1 MKTLVK
7 PLSLSIALW
16 FSSTAQATDFD
27 INLRDGLACKQQG
40 LIHQAEQNLL
50 QAQLAAQTPQQQAK
64 AAGELGAIYARLH
77 RYSESKPLLEKAY
90 QVSQDSQK
98 ATYANWLG
106 NLYSAQHESK
116 QANEYYTQAAGLA
129 GDNQALVLR
138 INLNS
143 ARGLTPSEHLE
154 ALNKLNTQLDAIANT
169 EEKIRLYLNLGEQAH
184 ALASESGLSLAYD
197 AFDKA
202 KTLSI
207 NTLQASRL
215 QAESL
220 NALASLYEDQKR
232 FDESLRLTWQ
242 ALALMQNSEERDLLF
257 TLEWRQGRLLR
268 QTQQIEAARS
278 AYQRAV
284 EHLEIIRQD
293 IPVDYQ
299 NGKSSFRETLE
310 PVYLGLADL
319 LLQQAQQET
328 GEIKQKH
335 LKTARDTVELIKQTE
350 LEDFLG
356 GRCTVENARHA
367 SIEEMDDKTAIIYP
381 IILPQRLEILVG
393 TKKGLSQFVVPVEAL
408 AFNTQVQKMARN
420 LRNKVPSNMPK
431 LYNWLVLPEE
441 TLLKEQGIETLVFVP
456 DGSLRLLPMSAL
468 FDGKQY
474 LIEKYAVA
482 TSPGL
487 TLFDPKPFQRK
498 TVSTLLLGMS
508 DPGGVVEK
516 LPAPVISGFIHID
529 ENSDTSKDTPAE
541 TQSKETENS
550 RNLSEKGRS
559 LRELVRKNNGNI
571 AELMRSAEFIAGVKE
586 QLKLPGVK
594 QEVTALSQQLGKNK
608 LLLDNHFT
616 IEHFK
621 EEVMLSP
628 YAIVHIASHGVFG
641 SNAESSFLMS
651 YDDLLH
657 IDDLEML
664 LKSDKFEKEPIE
676 LLTLSA
682 CQTAEGDDRAPL
694 GFSGVALKAHAR
706 SALGTLWP
714 ISDDAAFN
722 LMTHFYQN
730 LIDKKM
736 TKVKALQ
743 QAQLV
748 LLKQTDMKNPF
759 YWSPFIL
766 VGNWL

>member
-1 MKTLVK
+1 MKKLVK

-16 FSSTAQATDFD
+16 FANSAQATDFEAT
-27 INLRDGLACKQQG
+27 LHDGLACKQQG

-50 QAQLAAQTPQQQAK
+50 QAQLVAQTPQQQAK

-77 RYSESKPLLEKAY
+77 RYSEAKPLLEKAY

-106 NLYSAQHESK
+106 NLYSAQHDSN
-116 QANEYYTQAAGLA
+116 QANNYYTQAAKLA
-129 GDNQALVLR
+129 GNDQALALR
-138 INLNS
+138 IKLNS

-154 ALNKLNTQLDAIANT
+154 SLKNLRSEFEKMAISA
-169 EEKIRLYLNLGEQAH
+169 EKIRLYLNLGEQARV
-184 ALASESGLSLAYD
+184 LGEEGLSLAYD
-197 AFDKA
+197 VFENARI
-202 KTLSI
+202 SSVNI
-207 NTLQASRL
+207 QQSSRL

-242 ALALMQNSEERDLLF
+242 ALALMQNSQERDLLF

-268 QTQQIEAARS
+268 QIQQIEPARS

-319 LLQQAQQET
+319 LLQQAKHET
-328 GEIKQKH
+328 GEIQQKD

-356 GRCTVENARHA
+356 GRCTVESARHA

-381 IILPQRLEILVG
+381 IILPHRLEILVG
-393 TKKGLSQFVVPVEAL
+393 TKKGLSQFVLPVEAL
-408 AFNTQVQKMARN
+408 ALNTQVQKMARN
-420 LRNKVPSNMPK
+420 LRNKVPANMPK
-431 LYNWLVLPEE
+431 LYNWLVSPEE
-441 TLLKEQGIETLVFVP
+441 ALLKEQGIETLVFVP
-456 DGSLRLLPMSAL
+456 DGALRLLPMSAL

-498 TVSTLLLGMS
+498 TYSTLILGMS
-508 DPGGVVEK
+508 NPGGVVEK
-516 LPAPVISGFIHID
+516 LPAPVVSGFIHLD
-529 ENSDTSKDTPAE
+529 DNTDTQIGAPAE
-541 TQSKETENS
+541 TDSKETENS
-550 RNLSEKGRS
+550 RSLSEKGRG
-559 LRELVRKNNGNI
+559 LRELVRKNHGNV

-594 QEVTALSQQLGKNK
+594 QEVNALSQQLGVNK
-608 LLLDNHFT
+608 LLLDNNFT
-616 IEHFK
+616 IAHFK

-641 SNAESSFLMS
+641 SNAENSFLMS

-657 IDDLEML
+657 IDDFEML

-694 GFSGVALKAHAR
+694 GFAGVALKSHAR
-706 SALGTLWP
+706 SAMGTLWP
-714 ISDDAAFN
+714 ISDEAAFN
-722 LMTHFYQN
+722 LMTHFYRN
-730 LIDKKM
+730 LTEKKM

-748 LLKQTDMKNPF
+748 LLKETDMKNPF

>member
-1 MKTLVK
+1 ENAR
-7 PLSLSIALW
+7 I
-16 FSSTAQATDFD
+16 SSVN
-27 INLRDGLACKQQG
+27 IQQ
-40 LIHQAEQNLL
+40 
-50 QAQLAAQTPQQQAK
+50 
-64 AAGELGAIYARLH
+64 
-77 RYSESKPLLEKAY
+77 S
-90 QVSQDSQK
+90 
-98 ATYANWLG
+98 
-106 NLYSAQHESK
+106 
-116 QANEYYTQAAGLA
+116 
-129 GDNQALVLR
+129 
-138 INLNS
+138 
-143 ARGLTPSEHLE
+143 
-154 ALNKLNTQLDAIANT
+154 
-169 EEKIRLYLNLGEQAH
+169 
-184 ALASESGLSLAYD
+184 
-197 AFDKA
+197 
-202 KTLSI
+202 
-207 NTLQASRL
+207 SRL
-215 QAESL
+215 QSESL

-232 FDESLRLTWQ
+232 VEESLRLTWQ
-242 ALALMQNSEERDLLF
+242 ALERMQNSEERDLLF

-393 TKKGLSQFVVPVEAL
+393 TKQGLSQFVVPVEAL
-408 AFNTQVQKMARN
+408 ALNTQVQKMARN

-431 LYNWLVLPEE
+431 LYHWLVSPEE
-441 TLLKEQGIETLVFVP
+441 DLLKEQGIETLVFVP

-498 TVSTLLLGMS
+498 TYSTLILGMS
-508 DPGGVVEK
+508 NPGGVVEK
-516 LPAPVISGFIHID
+516 LPAPVVSGFIHLD
-529 ENSDTSKDTPAE
+529 DNADTQISAPAE
-541 TQSKETENS
+541 TNSKATENS
-550 RNLSEKGRS
+550 RSLSEKGRG

-594 QEVTALSQQLGKNK
+594 QEVTALSQQLGENK

-641 SNAESSFLMS
+641 SNAENSFLMS

-714 ISDDAAFN
+714 ISDEAAFN

>member
-1 MKTLVK
+1 MKKLVK
-7 PLSLSIALW
+7 PLSLGIALW

-64 AAGELGAIYARLH
+64 ATGELGAIYARLH
-77 RYSESKPLLEKAY
+77 RYSEAKPLLEKAY
-90 QVSQDSQK
+90 QTSQDSQK

-116 QANEYYTQAAGLA
+116 QANDYYTQAARLA
-129 GDNQALVLR
+129 GDDQALALR
-138 INLNS
+138 IKLNS
-143 ARGLTPSEHLE
+143 ARGLSPSEHLE
-154 ALNKLNTQLDAIANT
+154 ALKNLRSELEKMAIS
-169 EEKIRLYLNLGEQAH
+169 EEKIRLYLNLGEQARV
-184 ALASESGLSLAYD
+184 LGEEGLSLAYD
-197 AFDKA
+197 VFENARI
-202 KTLSI
+202 SSV
-207 NTLQASRL
+207 NTQQSSRL
-215 QAESL
+215 QSESF

-232 FDESLRLTWQ
+232 VDESLRLTWQ
-242 ALALMQNSEERDLLF
+242 ALERMQNSEERDLLF

-393 TKKGLSQFVVPVEAL
+393 TKQGLSQFVVPVEAL
-408 AFNTQVQKMARN
+408 ALNTQVQKMARN

-431 LYNWLVLPEE
+431 LYHWLVSPEE
-441 TLLKEQGIETLVFVP
+441 DLLKEQGIETLVFVP

-498 TVSTLLLGMS
+498 TYSTLILGMS
-508 DPGGVVEK
+508 NPGGVVEK
-516 LPAPVISGFIHID
+516 LPAPVVSGFIHLD
-529 ENSDTSKDTPAE
+529 DNADTQISAPAE
-541 TQSKETENS
+541 TNSKATENS
-550 RNLSEKGRS
+550 RSLSEKGRG

-594 QEVTALSQQLGKNK
+594 QEVTALSQQLGENK

-641 SNAESSFLMS
+641 SNAENSFLMS

-714 ISDDAAFN
+714 ISDEAAFN